1 MGCILSRNHDFLGRR
16 VVVTSIKIDILDKK
30 IDLVRKKDIWDIRLL
45 LLFVLK
51 KAAPKNRRTLFQIIK
66 LSIFH

>member
-1 MGCILSRNHDFLGRR
+1 M
-16 VVVTSIKIDILDKK
+16 VTSIKIDILDKE
-30 IDLVRKKDIWDIRLL
+30 DRLSSKKRHLGHPSPA
-45 LLFVLK
+45 FVSAK